1 MSGTI
6 LGHDLL
12 VAVSAVGVL
21 GGDPDPEVSI
31 SPERAREMIGPYFRG
46 INPHDPEEVYHQ
58 MVKDGIRGPLV
69 RSERLRNSRW
79 GIVATVEQYVE
90 PFARYR
96 SKTVNAFLCL
106 FSDIAAGKLAVTDL
120 CAN

>member
-31 SPERAREMIGPYFRG
+31 SPERAKKMLGSYFDG
-46 INPHDPEEVYHQ
+46 INPQDPEEVYYQ
-58 MVKDGIRGPLV
+58 MLKSGIREVLAG
-69 RSERLRNSRW
+69 SKRLCTSSW
-79 GIVATVEQYVE
+79 GIATVVKKYVE
-90 PFARYR
+90 PFADS
-96 SKTVNAFLCL
+96 SKTVDAFLRL
-106 FSDIAAGKLAVTDL
+106 FHDIAAGKLPVTDL
-120 CAN
+120 CGA